1 MAPTTTILIS
11 RMILNSTGTGAKV
24 VTLSKNQAI
33 YTQGDPVGAV
43 FYIQE
48 GKVKLSVVSR
58 FGKKAAL
65 GIFSEGEFFGEDGL
79 AARPLRLGSAT
90 AMSDCTLLRIAEKA
104 MAATLRKERG
114 LTNLFM
120 MQLLARNIRY
130 QRAIVDQLFDR
141 SDMRLARVLLM
152 LALFGKEGAAE
163 SAIVEVSEESLASM
177 AGTNRPH
184 LSSLIK
190 RFRASGFLAYRQSGL
205 QVHIS
210 LLSFVLRG
218 TAPALTK
225 LDA

>member
-1 MAPTTTILIS
+1 MEPTTTIIIS
-11 RMILNSTGTGAKV
+11 RMILKSTGTSAKV

-33 YTQGDPVGAV
+33 YTQGDSVGAV

-48 GKVKLSVVSR
+48 GKVRLTVVSR

-79 AARPLRLGSAT
+79 AERPLRLGSAT
-90 AMSDCTLLRIAEKA
+90 AMSDCKLLRIAKKA
-104 MAATLRKERG
+104 MAAALRKERD
-114 LTNLFM
+114 LSDLFI

-130 QRAIVDQLFDR
+130 QSAIVDQLFDR

-152 LALFGKEGAAE
+152 LALFGKDGAAE

-177 AGTNRPH
+177 AGTNRPQ
-184 LSSLIK
+184 LSFLIK
-190 RFRASGFLAYRQSGL
+190 HFRESGFLADSKSGL
-205 QVHIS
+205 QVHTS

-218 TAPALTK
+218 QCPI
-225 LDA
+225 